1 MASEDSTSSLEAE
14 MWSFL
19 LIVRALQIVTTS
31 NRGST
36 ERYSDVPAF
45 SQIC

>member
-1 MASEDSTSSLEAE
+1 MASEDSTFSLEAVT
-14 MWSFL
+14 WSFL
-19 LIVRALQIVTTS
+19 LIVRTLQIVTPHK
-31 NRGST
+31 GST